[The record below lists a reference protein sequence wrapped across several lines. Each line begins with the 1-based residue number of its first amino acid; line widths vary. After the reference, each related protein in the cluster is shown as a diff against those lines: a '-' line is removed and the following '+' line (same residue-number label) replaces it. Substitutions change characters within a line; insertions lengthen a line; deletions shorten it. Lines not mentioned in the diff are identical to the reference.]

1 MMAKMRTSRSSLSKA
16 ALQLGNRGVQPL
28 DVGGE
33 ASELATAHERAAFGG
48 GVIGERL
55 RQALRGV
62 GLPARKRPQRAA
74 DALGSD
80 IAHDTGELLLEIPA
94 EVFLQEAQLIRQ
106 CALAGH
112 AFQRDDC
119 AGLAAAGLDPAAG
132 TDDQSERR
140 QERRAKFRRLP
151 DMARQAL
158 AGPALPGGKRG
169 EEEAKGPRGGG

>member
-1 MMAKMRTSRSSLSKA
+1 MAKMRTSRSSLSKA
-16 ALQLGNRGVQPL
+16 ALQLFDGGAQALN
-28 DVGGE
+28 VGGE
-33 ASELATAHERAAFGG
+33 AHELATAYERTALGS

-74 DALGSD
+74 DALGGD
-80 IAHDTGELLLEIPA
+80 ISHDAGELLLEVPA

-106 CALAGH
+106 RPLACH

-132 TDDQSERR
+132 TDHESERR
-140 QERRAKFRRLP
+140 QERRTKFRRLP

-158 AGPALPGGKRG
+158 ARPALPGKKLV
-169 EEEAKGPRGGG
+169 E